1 MVFKQNKL
9 ILYLFMLIFLIA
21 GIFIIIEGDNF
32 LGGILFVIIS
42 LAGIY
47 FVTKLEN
54 AVEFTHHCIKIEKPN
69 KAIMEIPYDNIHS
82 IKVRKKTNHSK
93 NNPRTYITYHIS
105 FFDNRRQPLYH
116 LPVGLKEEKL
126 KELILF
132 FSKVEPRLIYLL
144 KSEITVNSLLAE
156 LNLLSVAGSETM
168 KEQIELFDSLMPNHE
183 LNKNNPDTQ
192 NENDS
197 TIYLNKGSVLTFI
210 VIAVIIFIVDAV
222 TLFMTLIAS
231 LLNNNFNPLIECF
244 FFISISLIPLII
256 SRSYFGKNVVVK
268 NGVLHLK
275 KFKKTKS
282 TLEISNISSVNIK
295 SFSYYVRSEDKIGI
309 EILDAHY
316 QRFCLIKVGNRAV
329 SAFQFSKLLKE
340 YPELNDKIKLEDSHC
355 PHAKAFLQQ
364 LDFFKE

>member
-21 GIFIIIEGDNF
+21 GIFIIIEGDF

-54 AVEFTHHCIKIEKPN
+54 SVEFTHHCIKIEKPN

-168 KEQIELFDSLMPNHE
+168 KEQVELFDSLMTNHE

-197 TIYLNKGSVLTFI
+197 TIYLNKGSVLTFT

-256 SRSYFGKNVVVK
+256 SRSYFGKNIVVK

-295 SFSYYVRSEDKIGI
+295 SFSYYARSEDKIGI
-309 EILDAHY
+309 EILDARY
-316 QRFCLIKVGNRAV
+316 QRFCLIKVSNRAV